1 MRAARVPLTML
12 ASLVASLATA
22 STADAFCGFYVGGAG
37 AELFNNATQVVLMRH
52 GTTTVLSMQNNYEGP
67 PAGFALVIP
76 VPVVVKEDQV
86 KTLPREVFAKVDQLG
101 APRLVEYWEQDP
113 CYVEPP
119 YDYDDMVMESASM
132 PAPDDDRGGGDEDEY
147 KVTIEAQFSVG
158 EYDIVVLSAKESTG
172 LDRWLRDNK
181 YQIPAGAEPLLR
193 PYVESGTKFFVAKVD
208 PKKVTFAGGM
218 ATLSPLRV
226 SYDSPEFVLPIRLG
240 LANSSG
246 AQDLII
252 NVLAPDTRYEVAN
265 RPSATI
271 PTNLLVRDEVRGR
284 FGEFYAALFDHVLEK
299 VPNAVVTE
307 YAWDSST
314 CDPCPGPTLDQNDL
328 ATLGADVLA
337 ATYKDLSVWSMT
349 LTRLHAR
356 YGAEVAD
363 DLVFRAV
370 EPLEGGRGTPDAEGK
385 IASGARAFSVNNF
398 QGRYIILHPWTGA
411 IACERP
417 VRGRWGGPPEGG
429 GNQIATPTANDLAFA
444 PRGKVELGGLVASDV
459 PEIGVLASGDN
470 KLPLPVRR
478 REGCGCAS
486 GGAGAA
492 SSVAL
497 ALLLAAIA
505 QALDR
510 TLRRHPRQP
519 RDRAR

>member
-1 MRAARVPLTML
+1 MKRLTLAAVLC
-12 ASLVASLATA
+12 LVGMPSAAE
-22 STADAFCGFYVGGAG
+22 AFCGFYVGGAG

-52 GTTTVLSMQNNYEGP
+52 GTTTVLSMQNNYQGP
-67 PAGFALVIP
+67 PEGFALVIP
-76 VPVVVKEDQV
+76 VPVVVTEDQV
-86 KTLPREVFAKVDQLG
+86 KTLPREIFAKIDTLG

-119 YDYDDMVMESASM
+119 YEREEYMVSDSAAPEDDS
-132 PAPDDDRGGGDEDEY
+132 GGGSTGDEY

-181 YQIPAGAEPLLR
+181 YQIPPGAEPLLR

-208 PKKVTFAGGM
+208 PKKVTFARGM

-226 SYDSPEFVLPIRLG
+226 AYDSAEFVLPIRLG

-246 AQDLII
+246 AQDLIV
-252 NVLAPDTRYEVAN
+252 NVLAPSTRYEVAN

-271 PTNLLVRDEVRGR
+271 PTNLLVTDEVRTR
-284 FGEFYAALFDHVLEK
+284 FGEFYAALFDHVLAK

-307 YAWDSST
+307 YAWDSSS
-314 CDPCPGPTLDQNDL
+314 CDPCPGPTLDQNDI
-328 ATLGADVLA
+328 ATLGGDVLA
-337 ATYKDLSVWSMT
+337 ATYKDLQLWGMT

-356 YGAEVAD
+356 YGTEVAD

-370 EPLEGGRGTPDAEGK
+370 EPLEGGRGTPDAKGA
-385 IASGARAFSVNNF
+385 IQSGATLSSTNNF
-398 QGRYIILHPWTGA
+398 QGRYMILHPWTGA
-411 IACERP
+411 ITCESP
-417 VRGRWGGPPEGG
+417 VRGRWGGPPAGG
-429 GNQIATPTANDLAFA
+429 GNQIATPTASDLAFA
-444 PRGKVELGGLVASDV
+444 PRGKVELAGLVASDV

-470 KLPLPVRR
+470 KLPLPARKPQ
-478 REGCGCAS
+478 GCGCAT

-492 SSVAL
+492 ASALLAGAVAL
-497 ALLLAAIA
+497 VIGARRRRRRPAA
-505 QALDR
+505 
-510 TLRRHPRQP
+510 
-519 RDRAR
+519 